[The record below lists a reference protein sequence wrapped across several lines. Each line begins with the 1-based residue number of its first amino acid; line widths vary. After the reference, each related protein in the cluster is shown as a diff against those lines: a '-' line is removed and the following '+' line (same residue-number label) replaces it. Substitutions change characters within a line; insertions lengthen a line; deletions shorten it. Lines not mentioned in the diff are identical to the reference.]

1 MITDLSIVIT
11 GGLVK
16 RRLGQVDLETGELL
30 KGVAVWVP
38 VKRSPYANGF
48 IMANQEAL
56 LTLAQDKEITGECY
70 RVLFVLLTELDYE
83 NYIYIPQKEIGK
95 KLGIRPQNVHRAVK
109 VLLQKGILLSNERGY
124 RLNHNYGW
132 KGNVRKL
139 ELVKNR
145 SEVDK

>member
-1 MITDLSIVIT
+1 MITDLSAVIT

-16 RRLGQVDLETGELL
+16 LQLGQVDLKTGELL
-30 KGVAVWVP
+30 KVAVWVKI
-38 VKRSPYANGF
+38 KRSPYVNGF
-48 IMANQEAL
+48 FMANQQAL

-109 VLLQKGILLSNERGY
+109 ILLQKGILLSNERGY

-145 SEVDK
+145 S

>member
-1 MITDLSIVIT
+1 MITDLSAVIT

-16 RRLGQVDLETGELL
+16 RQFGQLDLETGELL
-30 KGVAVWVP
+30 KGVAVWVK
-38 VKRSPYANGF
+38 VKRSPYVNGF

-95 KLGIRPQNVHRAVK
+95 KLGIRPQNVNRAVK

-145 SEVDK
+145 S

>member
-1 MITDLSIVIT
+1 MITDLSAVIT
-11 GGLVK
+11 GGLVN
-16 RRLGQVDLETGELL
+16 RQLVHMDLKSGEILQ
-30 KGVAVWVP
+30 GVPVWVKP
-38 VKRSPYANGF
+38 KRSPYPKYL
-48 IMANQEAL
+48 MANQEAL

-109 VLLQKGILLSNERGY
+109 VLIQKGVLLSNERGY

-132 KGNVRKL
+132 KGSVSKFQ
-139 ELVKNR
+139 LVKNR
-145 SEVDK
+145 SEVNK

>member
-1 MITDLSIVIT
+1 MITDLSAVIT

-16 RRLGQVDLETGELL
+16 RQLGQVDLETGELL
-30 KGVAVWVP
+30 KGVTVWVKI
-38 VKRSPYANGF
+38 KRSPYVNGF
-48 IMANQEAL
+48 LMANQEAL

-145 SEVDK
+145 S

>member
-1 MITDLSIVIT
+1 MITDLSAVIT

-16 RRLGQVDLETGELL
+16 LQLGQVDLKTGELL
-30 KGVAVWVP
+30 KVAVWV
-38 VKRSPYANGF
+38 KIKHSPYVNGF
-48 IMANQEAL
+48 FMANQEAL

-132 KGNVRKL
+132 KGSVRKL
-139 ELVKNR
+139 ELIKNR
-145 SEVDK
+145 S

>member
-1 MITDLSIVIT
+1 MITDLSAVIT

-16 RRLGQVDLETGELL
+16 RQLGQVDLETGELL
-30 KGVAVWVP
+30 KGVTVWVKI
-38 VKRSPYANGF
+38 KRSPYANGF
-48 IMANQEAL
+48 LMANQEAL

-145 SEVDK
+145 S

>member
-1 MITDLSIVIT
+1 MITDLSAVIT

-16 RRLGQVDLETGELL
+16 LQLGQVDLKTGELL
-30 KGVAVWVP
+30 KVAVWVKI
-38 VKRSPYANGF
+38 KRSPYVNGF
-48 IMANQEAL
+48 FMANQEAL

-145 SEVDK
+145 S

>member
-1 MITDLSIVIT
+1 MITDLSAVIT

-16 RRLGQVDLETGELL
+16 LQLGQVDLKTGELL
-30 KGVAVWVP
+30 KVAVWVKI
-38 VKRSPYANGF
+38 KRSPYVNGF
-48 IMANQEAL
+48 FMANQEAL

-139 ELVKNR
+139 ELIKNR
-145 SEVDK
+145 R

>member
-1 MITDLSIVIT
+1 MITDLSAVIT

-16 RRLGQVDLETGELL
+16 RQLGQVDLETGELL
-30 KGVAVWVP
+30 KGVTVWVKI
-38 VKRSPYANGF
+38 KRSPYVNGF
-48 IMANQEAL
+48 FMANQEAL

-145 SEVDK
+145 S

>member
-1 MITDLSIVIT
+1 MITDLSTVIT

-16 RRLGQVDLETGELL
+16 RQLGQVDLETGELL
-30 KGVAVWVP
+30 KGVTVWVKI
-38 VKRSPYANGF
+38 KRSPYVNGF
-48 IMANQEAL
+48 LMANQEAL

-70 RVLFVLLTELDYE
+70 RVLFVLLIELDYE

-109 VLLQKGILLSNERGY
+109 VLLQKGILLRNERGY

-145 SEVDK
+145 S

>member
-1 MITDLSIVIT
+1 MITDLSAVIT

-16 RRLGQVDLETGELL
+16 RQLGQVDLKTGELL
-30 KGVAVWVP
+30 KVAVWVKI
-38 VKRSPYANGF
+38 KRSPYVNGF
-48 IMANQEAL
+48 FMANQEAL

-139 ELVKNR
+139 ELIKNR
-145 SEVDK
+145 S

>member
-1 MITDLSIVIT
+1 MITDLSAVIT

-16 RRLGQVDLETGELL
+16 LQLGQVDLKTGELL
-30 KGVAVWVP
+30 KVAVWVKI
-38 VKRSPYANGF
+38 KRSPYVNGF
-48 IMANQEAL
+48 FMANQEAL

-109 VLLQKGILLSNERGY
+109 ILLQKGILLSNERGY

-139 ELVKNR
+139 ELIKNR
-145 SEVDK
+145 R

>member
-1 MITDLSIVIT
+1 M
-11 GGLVK
+11 
-16 RRLGQVDLETGELL
+16 ETGELL
-30 KGVAVWVP
+30 KGVTVWVKI
-38 VKRSPYANGF
+38 KRSPYVNGF

-70 RVLFVLLTELDYE
+70 RVLFVFLTELGYE

-145 SEVDK
+145 S